1 MKTATMGLR
10 GVGRFV
16 WVLGALSLGLLG
28 TGCTQECVDPFD
40 CVTQNGTPPRGREY
54 VCEDNRCVERD
65 LPDAG
70 SDPTDGGNEPTD
82 GGNEPTDAGTDAGVA
97 CADLPHDAKL
107 GTLQLQTGYAA
118 AESAALPEGIS
129 AVTALQSGTD
139 FKLYGLNGIDNSIY
153 ELGTWPNVVA
163 STTPLQPVIPEA
175 DRGSGTFLS
184 GFLANDGTRL
194 LAGYTKSGPIENIP
208 GSVLVYDTASP
219 DKSAHVSA
227 NGNFSAVGI
236 SGAFLFSGQGVQGSS
251 EGGSGIYALKTASA
265 PFQGVKLATFP
276 VAAPSSGYTAATSQ
290 EIAVLGYSV
299 PSPSGP
305 FDPYINH
312 LLAVAPATYTPAL
325 SGGTTLALTAENA
338 PEIYAGSDLFA
349 VAGFGQGVALHR
361 AHFDESYKT
370 ITNDVSRIEL
380 TTGVDPKTVTVGA
393 LAPVL
398 TTQNTCTNVV
408 LMAPQGTNLLVGVTD
423 KNGSRLVLLQKQ

>member
-1 MKTATMGLR
+1 MKTAMMGSR

-28 TGCTQECVDPFD
+28 TGCTQECIDQFD
-40 CVTQNGTPPRGREY
+40 CIAQRGTLPKGQEY
-54 VCEDNRCVERD
+54 VCQDNRCVERD
-65 LPDAG
+65 VTDAG
-70 SDPTDGGNEPTD
+70 TGPTDGGNEPTD
-82 GGNEPTDAGTDAGVA
+82 DAGTDAGVA
-97 CADLPHDAKL
+97 CADLPHDEKL

-118 AESAALPEGIS
+118 AESAALPEGLI
-129 AVTALQSGTD
+129 AVTAIPSGAE
-139 FKLYGLNGIDNSIY
+139 FKLYGLSGGTDNSLY
-153 ELGTWPNVVA
+153 ELGTWPNIVA
-163 STTPLQPVIPEA
+163 STTPLQAVIPEA
-175 DRGSGTFLS
+175 DRGSSTYLS

-219 DKSAHVSA
+219 DKSSHVSA
-227 NGNFSAVGI
+227 NGNFSAVGV
-236 SGAFLFSGQGVQGSS
+236 SGAFLFNGQGVEGSS
-251 EGGSGIYALKTASA
+251 EGGSGVYALKTGTP
-265 PFQGVKLATFP
+265 PFQGSKLATFP
-276 VAAPSSGYTAATSQ
+276 VDAPASGYTAATSQ

-299 PSPSGP
+299 PNPSGP

-361 AHFDESYKT
+361 GHYDASFNAL
-370 ITNDVSRIEL
+370 TNDVSRIEL
-380 TTGVDPKTVTVGA
+380 TTGIEPKAVVVGE

-408 LMAPQGTNLLVGVTD
+408 LMAPLGTNLLVGVKD
-423 KNGSRLVLLQKQ
+423 KNGSRLVLVQKQ